1 MALNILVTE
10 WASNDHSKRNMYAL
24 DYETDG
30 EFGNGGEVWV
40 YVRWW

>member
-10 WASNDHSKRNMYAL
+10 WASNDHSKTNMYAL